1 MRRVLLIGATSAIV
15 EAVGRHFAGD
25 GDSIYLLGRSP
36 ERLQQIADDY
46 RLRGAESVNVES
58 FEALDYAAHALLIE
72 RAINALGGLDVALLG
87 YGTLPEQAASEA
99 SVDVARLALEINAI
113 SVISL
118 LSHLTNHFE
127 QQESGALAVISSV
140 AGDRG
145 RRSNYVYGT
154 AKGAVSTFAQGL
166 RARLS
171 HKHVSVLTIKPGFV
185 DTPMTEAFEKGP
197 LWSTPEKVARSI
209 YDAILSGR
217 NEIYTPWFWRW
228 IMVVVRAIPESIFK
242 RLPL

>member
-36 ERLQQIADDY
+36 QRTEQVANDY
-46 RLRGAESVNVES
+46 RLRGADSVYVET
-58 FEALDYAAHALLIE
+58 FDALDYEQHAPLIK
-72 RAINALGGLDVALLG
+72 RAIDTLGGLDVALIG
-87 YGTLPEQAASEA
+87 YGTLPDQAAAEA
-99 SVDVARLALEINAI
+99 SFDVARLALEVNAI

-118 LSHLTNHFE
+118 LGHLANRFE

-154 AKGAVSTFAQGL
+154 AKGAVSLYAEGL
-166 RARLS
+166 RARLAD
-171 HKHVSVLTIKPGFV
+171 KHVSVLTIKPGFV
-185 DTPMTEAFEKGP
+185 DTPMTAAFDKGP
-197 LWSTPEKVARSI
+197 LWSTPEKVALSI
-209 YDAILSGR
+209 YKAILRGS

-228 IMVVVRAIPESIFK
+228 IMAVIRAIPESIFK

>member
-25 GDSIYLLGRSP
+25 GDSIYLLGRSLK
-36 ERLQQIADDY
+36 RMQQIADDY
-46 RLRGAESVNVES
+46 RLRGATSVDMEC
-58 FEALDYAAHALLIE
+58 FDALDYAAHSPLIG
-72 RAINALGGLDVALLG
+72 RAIDAMGGLDIALVG
-87 YGTLPEQAASEA
+87 YGTLPDQAACEA
-99 SVDVARLALEINAI
+99 SFEDSRSALEINTI

-118 LSHLTNHFE
+118 LSHLASHFE
-127 QQESGALAVISSV
+127 LQESGALAVISSV

-145 RRSNYVYGT
+145 RRSNYIYGT
-154 AKGAVSTFAQGL
+154 AKGAVSIYMQGL

-185 DTPMTEAFEKGP
+185 DTPMTEAFDKGP
-197 LWSTPEKVARSI
+197 LWSTPERVARTI
-209 YDAILSGR
+209 YKAILRGR

-228 IMVVVRAIPESIFK
+228 IMAVIRTIPESIFK

>member
-36 ERLQQIADDY
+36 ERLQQIANDY
-46 RLRGAESVNVES
+46 RLRGAESVNMES
-58 FEALDYAAHALLIE
+58 FDALDYEQHAPLIE
-72 RAINALGGLDVALLG
+72 RAIDTLGGLDIALIG
-87 YGTLPEQAASEA
+87 YGTLPDQAASEA
-99 SVDVARLALEINAI
+99 SSDVARLALETNAI

-118 LSHLTNHFE
+118 LGHLANRFE

-154 AKGAVSTFAQGL
+154 AKGAVSLYAEGL
-166 RARLS
+166 RARLA
-171 HKHVSVLTIKPGFV
+171 HKHVRVLTIKPGFV
-185 DTPMTEAFEKGP
+185 DTPMTAAFDKGL
-197 LWSTPEKVARSI
+197 LWSTPEKVAWTI
-209 YDAILSGR
+209 YKALLSGR